1 MGEGSALGF
10 AVLFDSRV
18 SHVSYFLMITSTMFA
33 TCFFLRYKSKDININ
48 SYFNAFWEVE
58 GIKESI

>member
-18 SHVSYFLMITSTMFA
+18 SRVSYFLTI
-33 TCFFLRYKSKDININ
+33 KSKDININ
-48 SYFNAFWEVE
+48 SYFNVFWEIE
-58 GIKESI
+58 GINKSI

>member
-18 SHVSYFLMITSTMFA
+18 SRVSYFLMTE
-33 TCFFLRYKSKDININ
+33 SKDIDILILTC
-48 SYFNAFWEVE
+48 S
-58 GIKESI
+58 GRSKG